1 MLEEEEYK
9 LTGANRLFEY
19 GSDESINSYGHEPFT
34 LPPAF
39 QPMPNFGQYNSNE
52 FLFHS
57 PHLNQR
63 RHSSY
68 SHEDILHM
76 KYQNPPVDP
85 RYRDSRTFVKSSSNI
100 YDHARRDFMSRR
112 RSSSSL
118 QDDILRPFQQMQL
131 NEYLRK
137 SSPTINRTRSNSPN
151 ASSDKSNSNWNL
163 NPAIF
168 IEEYNDNQSEVKSN
182 NSSTNLSYTNESPNQ
197 PLNEES
203 VAGCDD
209 IPFID
214 DIDNGDQAAFDA
226 HHSKRHNCELANDSR
241 NASRDPYTVAA
252 VQRPIDAA
260 VAFMNKNRKTVSFD
274 LMDSMEELNKIRRS
288 NVILNKSNTCD
299 HITNV
304 ELNKRKMAA
313 AVGTSASVANATNE
327 PIFKLCTLKECTPTV
342 AHPTNDRT
350 ESFKKN
356 PSVDNNNSDCSCKNL
371 SAYFD
376 DSVNEYRTDRRDGH
390 RPSAPSIIDAKAMTL
405 DLSDLQSDSTN
416 SSNDPRPIALDAKPS
431 KFAYI
436 AAWKPPAFFD
446 KMNFGH
452 GKVQALKNYFEKM
465 KFPAD
470 TVPISQSTPDLRTAA
485 DAGEI
490 GQKLSAAERQKVLEQ
505 LQEWSEFGT
514 TAAEPKRAKPGV
526 VTSKPIMRS
535 VLNLTVTTS
544 FNDRQSPAKADNIK
558 WSEANRC
565 QSAPDIRKHKK
576 FPEAYIVRRQKLS
589 THIKSSTHETRK
601 SCPELTGDT
610 CPRAPKPF
618 IISSKLK
625 TNIYS
630 SPCHRPSY
638 QTLRKIKQN
647 QKANKMTKCCRHRAN
662 TDANHHH
669 QQSSAGDGDGT
680 DIEPRWQSRVQFMD
694 FFKSVFVI
702 SLVFISHFRLLAVSV
717 SVAVRHLSFE

>member
-1 MLEEEEYK
+1 M
-9 LTGANRLFEY
+9 F
-19 GSDESINSYGHEPFT
+19 
-34 LPPAF
+34 PPAF
-39 QPMPNFGQYNSNE
+39 QPMPNFAQYNSNE
-52 FLFHS
+52 FLYHS
-57 PHLNQR
+57 PHPNQR

-68 SHEDILHM
+68 STEDILHM
-76 KYQNPPVDP
+76 KHQNPPIDP
-85 RYRDSRTFVKSSSNI
+85 RYRDSRPFIKSSSNI
-100 YDHARRDFMSRR
+100 YDHAKRDFMSRR

-118 QDDILRPFQQMQL
+118 QEDILRPFQQIQL
-131 NEYLRK
+131 NQYLGR

-182 NSSTNLSYTNESPNQ
+182 NSSTNLSLTNEPPYQ

-203 VAGCDD
+203 VAGCVD

-214 DIDNGDQAAFDA
+214 DENDQLAFAA
-226 HHSKRHNCELANDSR
+226 SNCDSTTELV
-241 NASRDPYTVAA
+241 NAPRDPCPFAA
-252 VQRPIDAA
+252 VQRPTIQSAA
-260 VAFMNKNRKTVSFD
+260 NTVTYMNKNRKTVSFD

-288 NVILNKSNTCD
+288 NIVLNKSNTCD

-304 ELNKRKMAA
+304 HLNKCKMANRERVDA
-313 AVGTSASVANATNE
+313 ITKE
-327 PIFKLCTLKECTPTV
+327 PIFKFCTLKHFPPTV
-342 AHPTNDRT
+342 AHSANEKT
-350 ESFKKN
+350 ESFQKI
-356 PSVDNNNSDCSCKNL
+356 PSVDNNSDCSCNNL

-376 DSVNEYRTDRRDGH
+376 ESVNEHRTDRRIGC
-390 RPSAPSIIDAKAMTL
+390 RPTSTLIDAKAMTL

-416 SSNDPRPIALDAKPS
+416 SSTDPRPIAIDAKPS

-470 TVPISQSTPDLRTAA
+470 VVPISQSTPDLIQTT
-485 DAGEI
+485 DDG
-490 GQKLSAAERQKVLEQ
+490 KLSAAERQKVIEQ

-514 TAAEPKRAKPGV
+514 ADKPKCVNARMAA
-526 VTSKPIMRS
+526 SKPMMRS

-544 FNDRQSPAKADNIK
+544 FNADPSRNNDTNIK
-558 WSEANRC
+558 WTESNRC
-565 QSAPDIRKHKK
+565 QSAPDIREHKK
-576 FPEAYIVRRQKLS
+576 FPDAYIVRRQKVC
-589 THIKSSTHETRK
+589 TNIKSTTHDLRK
-601 SCPELTGDT
+601 SCPELAAHA
-610 CPRAPKPF
+610 CSAQPKPF

-630 SPCHRPSY
+630 SPCHRSTH

-647 QKANKMTKCCRHRAN
+647 QKASKMAKCCRHRVNAG
-662 TDANHHH
+662 AGHQ
-669 QQSSAGDGDGT
+669 QQSSAGDGNGT
-680 DIEPRWQSRVQFMD
+680 DIEPR
-694 FFKSVFVI
+694 
-702 SLVFISHFRLLAVSV
+702 
-717 SVAVRHLSFE
+717 